1 MLPCTSVGPREV
13 DDTHYEASEEAS
25 ICEMESETTAVRDLD
40 LAIPIPEATMQ
51 PRSISEPMPTRET
64 WSGKRTALC
73 PHAVLSLT
81 GYSTSEN
88 EELEI
93 GGKASATRR
102 KVRKTRAGQRRAS
115 WSPQP
120 PLTPRAR
127 DSGVQGLDDSDTCTA
142 GSVDGNGDE
151 AARHWRK
158 ITELDVL
165 DSILVGSEDEDED
178 EGSAFRGIADADSS
192 EERWRQIVLE
202 EHMDKIFHAL
212 LTLLDEELKETVV
225 DGVLVRASFETK
237 EEWGIPRRKQ
247 TGVKERL
254 LTLVRLFGYSR
265 ARKAGVL

>member
-13 DDTHYEASEEAS
+13 DDTHHDAEEEES
-25 ICEMESETTAVRDLD
+25 ICEMGNEAAAVID
-40 LAIPIPEATMQ
+40 LAIPIPEATQ

-73 PHAVLSLT
+73 PHPVLPLT
-81 GYSTSEN
+81 GYSTSED
-88 EELEI
+88 EEHEI
-93 GGKASATRR
+93 GGKASATRQ

-120 PLTPRAR
+120 PLTPRR
-127 DSGVQGLDDSDTCTA
+127 HDSGVQGLDDSDTCTDTV
-142 GSVDGNGDE
+142 GSGDGNGDE

-165 DSILVGSEDEDED
+165 DSIPVGSEDEDESLTF
-178 EGSAFRGIADADSS
+178 EGIADADSS

-212 LTLLDEELKETVV
+212 PTLLDEEMKETVV
-225 DGVLVRASFETK
+225 DRVVVRASFETT

-247 TGVKERL
+247 TALKERV
-254 LTLVRLFGYSR
+254 LTLVRLLGYSR
-265 ARKAGVL
+265 A